1 MKTVRRSTTSAC
13 YPSSERKPFE
23 VLGYILIGVGV
34 ILLFLCIPG
43 WAWVA
48 LIGVVMVVLGYFLV
62 KISKA
67 WR

>member
-1 MKTVRRSTTSAC
+1 MKTVRRDTTC